1 MRSLRSG
8 LTLLP
13 LLVCVASI
21 SARPETA
28 THDFEGHRF
37 TLQLPEEYKLEA
49 EASPLPGVKN
59 YGFVTP
65 PRSDGM
71 RGVIQVTL
79 FDLKKSGAP
88 AGLTVQKL
96 AAQTVESIRS
106 RRVQWMAKESTQR
119 IAGVAGRRVDWS
131 GLADL
136 GRGRMTGTLRGI
148 VIVGIKGGVAF
159 ALTTQDVAME
169 AVRVCEK
176 AMMSFN
182 LTVRK

>member
-1 MRSLRSG
+1 
-8 LTLLP
+8 LLS

-21 SARPETA
+21 AARPETA
-28 THDFEGHRF
+28 THEFEGHRF
-37 TLQLPEEYKLEA
+37 TLQVPEDYKLEA
-49 EASPLPGVKN
+49 EASPVPGVKN
-59 YGFVTP
+59 YGFVTE

-96 AAQTVESIRS
+96 AAQTIESIRS
-106 RRVQWMAKESTQR
+106 RRVQWMAKESAQR
-119 IAGVAGRRVDWS
+119 IAGVAGRRFDWS
-131 GLADL
+131 GAAEL
-136 GRGRMTGTLRGI
+136 GRGRMTPTLRGI

-159 ALTTQDVAME
+159 ALTTQDVSTD
-169 AVRVCEK
+169 AVRLCEK